1 MKVVFK
7 QPTAKVSEVFLSV
20 QGEGVYAGEPH
31 VFVRFH
37 GCNMRCAFCD
47 TPQPV
52 APEESSIRSIVD
64 RIVDANAGNTAGAIT
79 ITGGEPLLHS
89 HFLKCLLPP
98 LKEKGYS
105 IHLDTNG
112 TMPDRL
118 NDVIGAVDI
127 IAMDIKLPS
136 STKDKHFW
144 EEHLAFLHAAKSR
157 KVFVKMVITDETQE
171 SDIDKAVAL
180 IESVDSGIPLV
191 LQPASEFGEF
201 KSRPDVARI
210 MGWQKKARE
219 KLTDVR
225 VIPQLH
231 KIEGIR

>member
-7 QPTAKVSEVFLSV
+7 QPTAKVTEVFLSV

-31 VFVRFH
+31 IFVRFH
-37 GCNMRCAFCD
+37 GCNMCCAFCD

-52 APEESSIRSIVD
+52 SPEESSMRSIVD
-64 RIVDANAGNTAGAIT
+64 RIVDANAGNKAGAIT

-98 LKEKGYS
+98 LREKGYR

-112 TMPDRL
+112 TMPDKL

-127 IAMDIKLPS
+127 VAMDIKLPS

-144 EEHLAFLHAAKSR
+144 EEHLAFLRAARSKE
-157 KVFVKMVITDETQE
+157 VFVKMVITDETQE
-171 SDIDKAVAL
+171 SDIDKAVTL
-180 IESVDSGIPLV
+180 IESVDKGIPLV

-201 KSRPDVARI
+201 KGKPDNAKI
-210 MGWQKKARE
+210 MEWQRRAQA
-219 KLTDVR
+219 KLRDVR

-231 KIEGIR
+231 KIKGVK